1 MERENGVQG
10 TVYLSI
16 IVEENG
22 VVTHITPLRE
32 VYGGRGLTKEA
43 IRVLKAMPAWTPGR
57 MNGKPVRVKMNVP
70 VKFKLE

>member
-1 MERENGVQG
+1 
-10 TVYLSI
+10 
-16 IVEENG
+16 
-22 VVTHITPLRE
+22 